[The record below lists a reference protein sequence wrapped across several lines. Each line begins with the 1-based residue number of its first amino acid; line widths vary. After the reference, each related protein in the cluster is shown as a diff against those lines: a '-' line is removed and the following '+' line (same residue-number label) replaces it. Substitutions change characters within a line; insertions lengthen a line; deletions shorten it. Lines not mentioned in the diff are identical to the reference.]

1 LKRNQRKEIR
11 VCPKCFSLKY
21 FPTTLI
27 MKKGKITATNLPR
40 GTMAARNMEFWDG
53 SHCGICGY
61 IGRNEDV
68 PAEREF
74 IRILKGDENG
84 NGT

>member
-1 LKRNQRKEIR
+1 MKR
-11 VCPKCFSLKY
+11 
-21 FPTTLI
+21 
-27 MKKGKITATNLPR
+27 GKITATNLPR

-74 IRILKGDENG
+74 IRILKGDEK
-84 NGT
+84 